1 MGIIDEAIA
10 RNQRSLSEYESK
22 KLIAGYGIPVTRE
35 KLALDRDT
43 AVAAAAD
50 IGFPVV
56 LKGSGADLMHKTES
70 GVVFVN
76 ISDEKKV
83 AEAFESVAAKMGSGF
98 EGVLVQEMVSGK
110 RELVMGLHR
119 EPQFGPCV
127 MLGLGGVLTELIND
141 TVFRIAPFDET
152 EALDMAAGLRAD
164 KIFGP
169 FRGEAAA
176 DMQTLSKCLCA
187 LGRMGMEHENISEI
201 DVNPLIITPEGG
213 LKAVDALV
221 ILKEGKDESRN

>member
-1 MGIIDEAIA
+1 MGVINEAMA
-10 RNQRSLSEYESK
+10 RNQRSLSEYEAK
-22 KLIAGYGIPVTRE
+22 KLLSGYGIPVTRE
-35 KLALDRDT
+35 KLASDREA
-43 AVAAAAD
+43 AVAAAAE

-56 LKGSGADLMHKTES
+56 VKGSGPDLMHKTES

-76 ISDEKKV
+76 ISDERGV
-83 AEAFESVAAKMGSGF
+83 AEAFDSVAEKMGSGF

-110 RELVMGLHR
+110 RELALGLHR

-127 MLGLGGVLTELIND
+127 MLGLGGVLTELVND
-141 TVFRIAPFDET
+141 TAFRIAPFDEA
-152 EALDMAAGLRAD
+152 EAADMAAGLRAD

-176 DMQTLSKCLCA
+176 DMKALFKSLCA
-187 LGRMGMEHENISEI
+187 LGRMGIEHENIAEADI
-201 DVNPLIITPEGG
+201 NPVIITPEGG

-221 ILKEGKDESRN
+221 ILKEGKDGSED